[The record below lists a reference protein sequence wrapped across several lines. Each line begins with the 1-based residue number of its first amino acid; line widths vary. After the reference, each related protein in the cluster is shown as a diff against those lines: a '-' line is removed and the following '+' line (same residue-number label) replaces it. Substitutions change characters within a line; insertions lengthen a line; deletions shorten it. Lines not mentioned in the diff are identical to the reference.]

1 MGAECGVRSA
11 ECLRDRD
18 ASAPRTPHSALRTHP
33 VEIQARKMANIA
45 GYNRKLTALM
55 RKHGLVEEAALV
67 AMGDKA
73 AKEGLLLASLLI
85 TEEKIVS
92 VLVGQFGIPYIRPTQ
107 YTIAKDLLEIFDPA
121 MMRRFQFVPMDSIGS
136 VLVIAIAGS
145 LTEDVLHEIESQTGC
160 SLQLF
165 LTRMSEINLVL
176 TNNGL

>member
-1 MGAECGVRSA
+1 MVALNRMVRKKLGEILVDQGLLSQ
-11 ECLRDRD
+11 EQVQD
-18 ASAPRTPHSALRTHP
+18 ALRLQH
-33 VEIQARKMANIA
+33 QS
-45 GYNRKLTALM
+45 
-55 RKHGLVEEAALV
+55 
-67 AMGDKA
+67 
-73 AKEGLLLASLLI
+73 GLLFGETLVQQKLI
-85 TEEKIVS
+85 TEDKIVS

-121 MMRRFQFVPMDSIGS
+121 MMRRYQFVPMDSIGS

-176 TNNGL
+176 QNNGL